1 MDNIDTD
8 NTDDHDHEQLQP
20 RNHDCDAI
28 TNTWD
33 DHYLLLVLVVKL
45 KLDIGGTD
53 NPDDRL
59 LGLDICLLY
68 LLRLKHCH
76 NWILDNLKNAI
87 TFQLISQVQFCLI

>member
-1 MDNIDTD
+1 MGIIDTD

-28 TNTWD
+28 TNTRDDHYQYIYAITIARD

-76 NWILDNLKNAI
+76 N
-87 TFQLISQVQFCLI
+87 